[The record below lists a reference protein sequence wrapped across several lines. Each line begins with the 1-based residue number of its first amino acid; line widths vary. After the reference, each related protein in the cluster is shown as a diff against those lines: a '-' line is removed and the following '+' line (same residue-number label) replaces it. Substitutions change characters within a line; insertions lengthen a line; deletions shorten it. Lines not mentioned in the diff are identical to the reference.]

1 MAAITCS
8 AGLSSPE
15 RVASFSEGR
24 RREEQ
29 ATDVD
34 LPRQ

>member
-1 MAAITCS
+1 MAAIPCS
-8 AGLSSPE
+8 AGLSSLE

-34 LPRQ
+34 LPGQ